1 MNIKMNKRKI
11 VTQIV
16 ESVVNKLLIKEGEE
30 KPATTFENAQELLD
44 QGYEPEEVFD
54 EVEYFYCYC
63 DRVVLNG
70 KENFISQD
78 LKIKILSD
86 QWFDAVYE
94 FNHGVGMV
102 KLNGKYNFIDED
114 GYFICDWLEDA
125 EDFDREGFAQVKLHG
140 EWRVIDTS
148 GRFADE
154 YIDDREE
161 NSYRGSRR
169 FIDLW

>member
-1 MNIKMNKRKI
+1 MNKININKRKI
-11 VTQIV
+11 ATQIV
-16 ESVVNKLLIKEGEE
+16 ESVVNKLLIREGEE

-86 QWFDAVYE
+86 QWFDWAYHFRRGYGSVMLNRK
-94 FNHGVGMV
+94 FN
-102 KLNGKYNFIDED
+102 Y
-114 GYFICDWLEDA
+114 
-125 EDFDREGFAQVKLHG
+125 
-140 EWRVIDTS
+140 IDTDGNLKYKEWID
-148 GRFADE
+148 GRSDE
-154 YIDDREE
+154 YEKME
-161 NSYRGSRR
+161 NYFSRR
-169 FIDLW
+169 